1 MEELTDSTDGLF
13 LPSPQYVTSMLIN
26 LALPPPAPG
35 LGSASIS
42 VSDELTGGLFV
53 LGLALFVCFMGCVC
67 VFCKPKE
74 EHLYS
79 AVVVEA
85 DMDAPLEEEE
95 DTPPIVIPT
104 KKSFSN
110 DGMDWLNLEIRT
122 RNCL

>member
-1 MEELTDSTDGLF
+1 MSWIR
-13 LPSPQYVTSMLIN
+13 IN
-26 LALPPPAPG
+26 LRQRRTHWSL
-35 LGSASIS
+35 
-42 VSDELTGGLFV
+42 
-53 LGLALFVCFMGCVC
+53 VC

-95 DTPPIVIPT
+95 DTTPIVIPT

-110 DGMDWLNLEIRT
+110 DGMDWLTLEIRT